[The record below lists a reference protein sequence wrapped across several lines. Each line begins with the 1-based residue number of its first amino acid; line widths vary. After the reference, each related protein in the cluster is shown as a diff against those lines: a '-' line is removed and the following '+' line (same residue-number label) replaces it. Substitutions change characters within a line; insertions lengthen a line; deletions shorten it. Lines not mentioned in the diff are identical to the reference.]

1 MIHQKSLQDLT
12 ESYLKSLISEVVGSL
27 SPDFDSLTPF
37 GELGVDSFHVL
48 KTIRKLEA
56 SFGVLPK
63 SLLFEN
69 FNIDDLANY
78 FVGKHEQTLCA
89 MFAKESQDAD
99 SVAHTNGRRL
109 KPVEVLEEA
118 KPTAASRANTIAG
131 QSSPIR
137 ILEKEAYRR
146 PELQELVRR
155 LFDRFKVEGCVSRG
169 TRKIAPN
176 LFIGGAGRGYFNYG
190 RSKNIILVYSYT
202 GPRDYLPALLE
213 EMYRYCETNNF
224 QLNIITDEEIQPI
237 NGVPFSATPFGV
249 LQRVINLKEFS
260 LEGGAMRRLR
270 YQVSKFQKS
279 GVCKTEE
286 YQCGS
291 DQATDKKIVDV
302 IDRWGAARTMVNPL
316 VHDVKAEIL
325 AGALPPEHRLFL
337 TYLDNIL
344 QNAILITA
352 MSAEEN
358 GYLMDMEFY
367 PPDMP
372 MGGLEFAIAHI
383 IEVLAAEGRDVL
395 SLGGTYGCKL
405 ESSANADP
413 EVDRILD
420 DLRAQ
425 NIFNDA
431 GNLQFK
437 NKFRPETRAVYLCRP
452 VGSGN
457 PDNVIDIIMMI
468 ADPLKALTSDEEN
481 HNFGKALCD
490 VATFV
495 EEPAAR
501 RPTSSECAQAS
512 CVRPAV
518 EGIERSRALAD
529 FGFNPLNIPH
539 ELVEFDLKTDSWAQ
553 LKTPAIEAHMRS
565 MQAQLQQPVSVD
577 DSLRAVFP
585 FAHFVLTESGQ
596 AAENVFFKAWP
607 KKGVALQNLL
617 FPSTIFHEIDKG
629 FTPREAPHP
638 DVFRLNSRERYKGD
652 MAWDELRAQ
661 VAQDPSAI
669 ALVFIEVNN
678 NASGGYPVSMRHLR
692 DVKAMLAEHSIPLVI
707 DGTRILEN
715 SQFLIEQEKEYAGK
729 SLWAV
734 ARETLSYADV
744 VIGSLTKDFCVNTG
758 GFIGVNDAGLFQR
771 LQDLVHEEGG
781 GIDLIDRKIIALALR
796 NRKQI
801 EAGVLRRMEDA
812 RRIWRALVDLK
823 APVAQPA
830 GSHCVL
836 IDVKRIPEFKD
847 FKYPVASFLAWM
859 YLNAGI
865 RASAHSVGMQKRTP
879 INDLVRLAV
888 PVGLGR
894 GEIDGVIER
903 LIHLFDKKVNIPE
916 IVMESEAPRPLGAVY
931 ANYKLIKYHNASGSA
946 QSRTDSTSA
955 ASPDNI
961 PATERT
967 KNGEGAGSARSV
979 TTVATLHPS
988 ANHSKRT
995 RQTQDIAIIGMAGR
1009 YPKAKNLGELW
1020 DNLAAGR
1027 DCTDE
1032 IPAERYER
1040 RLRHGSFE
1048 RYRGGFIDDVD
1059 KFDSLFFNISPREA
1073 EMLDPQE
1080 RLFLEVAWEAIE
1092 DAGYYPE
1099 TLAQE
1104 DESRN
1109 IGVFVGAVWAM
1120 YQMLGVEERY
1130 AGNKTVPNSF
1140 LWSIANRVSYC
1151 FNLSGP
1157 SLTIDTACSSSLT
1170 AIYLACEAIYAG
1182 QCSAAIVGGVNLDLH
1197 QAKFDINWA
1206 GGALSADG
1214 VCRSFGKDANG
1225 YVAGEGVG
1233 ALFLKPLDRAVLDG
1247 DNIYGVIKSAVVNH
1261 GGRTSGY
1268 TVPNPKAQTGLILSA
1283 LEEANIDAQ
1292 SIGYIEA
1299 HGTGTALGDP
1309 VEITGLGNA
1318 FKSYAVENQN
1328 CAIGSIK
1335 SNIGHLEAA
1344 AGVVSVSKALLQMKR
1359 RQLAPSLHC
1368 SELNEFIDFQD
1379 TPFYVVQRLE
1389 EWKNKEVDGLR
1400 LPLRAGVSS
1409 FGAGGSNAHV
1419 ILEHYE
1425 LVRQVEEEPAQSEDL
1440 VFPLSARNEDQ
1451 LREAAV
1457 RLRKFLQQNRVNSD
1471 DVAYT
1476 LQHGRKSFE
1485 HRLAIV
1491 ARTVEELIDRLTC
1504 FIDGKRTEEI
1514 ATGHVKGGESVTR
1527 LLSRRQKQEF
1537 IRLVSEGQDPS
1548 KIAGLWVEGLLA
1560 DWQGFQPQGSGKRIS
1575 LPTYPFADKR
1585 HWACDKSPIRL
1596 VGRPASGISAGIS
1609 PLIDANE
1616 STFERQIF
1624 KKTFDERDF
1633 FIHDHRVSEI
1643 PTLPGVAY
1651 LELARKAGEL
1661 ATGRKAPKI
1670 RNILWV
1676 SPIAVQNSIP
1686 KEVFIELKPTETTV
1700 RFEVFSHDENGAK
1713 TLHAQGSLLYA
1724 TREEASAEP
1733 EYIDLKSVRARC
1745 AKVIDGAAAYP
1756 MFKSFGLNLG
1766 PSFQT
1771 LQEVYKNDDEIL
1783 GALRL
1788 PEFRREDLQSMV
1800 LHPSLVDGSLQAGM
1814 AGRLGDR
1821 VGEMFVPY
1829 SIGEVEILHPLQPDC
1844 FSYVT
1849 EAKENSKDKKE
1860 KSRVLK
1866 SNVLIVDQEGKVLV
1880 KIRESV
1886 GVPLREVHKKAE
1898 QGADADG
1905 FSRLYYSYDWEKA
1918 ALAVGNAG
1926 QDSPAAVVF
1935 FDTEERLRDLYRER
1949 LRAAG
1954 TDSDQVILVRPGES
1968 FQDLGEGSYT
1978 VNPLERDDFGKLF
1991 DVLVEKQ
1998 CAVEN
2003 ICFAWPVHEV
2013 DLRDEKC
2020 VNESLGR
2027 GVYSFLFLCQSL
2039 IKGKLD
2045 SKVQL
2050 LYLYS
2055 GSDDGPRE
2063 PHKEAMSGFVNS
2075 LRLEHPKLLCKTLE
2089 VRQAGSDHGRI
2100 LDAVSAE
2107 LRARTPDAT
2116 TVRYE
2121 AQERYI
2127 RKLRAFNFEEAA
2139 GSHSSP
2145 VAAKDAAQGVGIREK
2160 GVYLITGGAG
2170 GLGLIF
2176 AEFLAKEYKAKLVL
2190 TGRSKLSVEGE
2201 ARLDELRK
2209 SGAEALYLPADV
2221 SNYEDVKRL
2230 VDESKSRFGEIN
2242 GIIHSAGVIR
2252 DSLVRNKTPEEMS
2265 EVFAPKV
2272 FGTLHLDEATKDEH
2286 LDFFVTFSSL
2296 AAVAGNAGQCDYSFA
2311 NHFMDSFVAER
2322 ELLRAKGARYG
2333 KTLSVNWGLWADG
2346 GMKVDEQTELYLK
2359 KTVGMRPLGI
2369 ATGLEAFAQGLASQR
2384 SQFAVLEGVQEK
2396 LELAWGL
2403 KKKDSAPAAPAPPNQ
2418 SETAPIAGNVD
2429 GDILARLQNDL
2440 SQIVMEFLKLDAG
2453 DVSTDKIL
2461 LDLGFDS
2468 IGLTTF
2474 ANAINDKY
2482 QMDITPVLFFDYP
2495 TIDEIAKHLIVE
2507 RKDDLLR
2514 FYRGSA
2520 PSAASATPAPGRQA
2534 ETGGAETRREGPFKI
2549 SKGWDPITMDREVT
2563 PSASGR
2569 GLSPELRFVNM
2580 PIAIVGASGVMPQSE
2595 DLEEFWEN
2603 LKNSK
2608 DLITVIP
2615 PDRWRWE
2622 EYYGDPLKE
2631 ANKSNSKWGGFMK
2644 EVDKFDPLFFGISPR
2659 EAEMMD
2665 PQQRIFLEH
2674 VWKAIEDSGQKV
2686 SDLAGTRTGVFVGVA
2701 TNDYVDMM
2709 NGRGIALDGY
2719 SASGNSHSVLAN
2731 RVSFLLNLRGPS
2743 APIDTACSS
2752 SLVALHR
2759 AIESIHTGSC
2769 DMAIVGGVQ
2778 VMLSPAAYISFGMA
2792 GMLSGDGKCK
2802 TFDKGAN
2809 GYVRGE
2815 GCGAVFLKPL
2825 AAAEA
2830 DGNHIYAVIKATAEN
2845 HGGRVTALTAPN
2857 SFAQTEL
2864 LVEAYE
2870 MAQTDPTTVGY
2881 IECHGTG
2888 TSLGDPIEIQ
2898 SLTKAFSELYKRRN
2912 KAPATVSHCG
2922 LSSVKTNIGH
2932 LETGAGIAGVL
2943 KALLAIKHRQI
2954 PANIHLEEVNPYI
2967 SLKGTPFYIADK
2979 LTPWEAPMGEDGLP
2993 RPRVAGVSSFGF
3005 GGANA
3010 HVVLEEYVQARRE
3023 SAARGPQ
3030 LIVLSAKNED
3040 RLRAYAQSMRAYLER
3055 HEVELADFAY
3065 TLQVGRDEMPERL
3078 ALVASSVEDLKQKFE
3093 EILEGVGRPED
3104 VWRNKARNRGA
3115 KVPAADDPQG
3125 ESLIRELIERKGL
3138 SGLAELWV
3146 NGAKIDWR
3154 LLHKSGAPRR
3164 ISLPTYPFARE
3175 RYWFPEG
3182 NPARERHERRQTAA
3196 ALLHPLVH
3204 RNTSTLEEQK
3214 FSSRFSG
3221 EEFYFADHVVET
3233 QKILPGV
3240 AYLEMARA
3248 AGELSGNSKVRVIRN
3263 LTWERP
3269 LIVESEAKDV
3279 EISLTPFRNEVKFT
3293 VRTTAGESVITH
3305 CTGRLGYKTD
3315 ASLSEVLDI
3324 GAIRE
3329 RCSEEVMSGK
3339 DLYPFLSRSGLKLGR
3354 SFQIVQS
3361 IFATESESLAILKL
3375 PEHLEEEAGLF
3386 WLHPALMD
3394 ASLHT
3399 AIGLMKA
3406 NGMDIPLS
3414 LPYSVGEAQIFHPLR
3429 DLYYGYAT
3437 WALDNPKANQNV
3449 LKTTFHLL
3457 DRNGKVL
3464 ARMKDFVSKPFRLGA
3479 TKASLRS
3486 REDQPKGAPAREEVK
3501 AGLQVLRPSWIPARL
3516 EASERI
3522 ACPESSRILLL
3533 GHDPYQ
3539 LDWVRESY
3547 PNSRLLDV
3555 SSTSS
3560 VDAIEKALGRCSFD
3574 QLLWIAPDASPGA
3587 GCESGSSETIIERQ
3601 EEGVLTVFRIIKAL
3615 LRLGHADKEL
3625 QWTIGASRTQRVT
3638 EGDRIQPAHAG
3649 IVGLVGSLAKEY
3661 PHWRLR
3667 LLDLDSL
3674 ASVSARECMSLPWD
3688 KQGDAL
3694 AHRQGEWFRQ
3704 GLELAAAQPEALS
3717 PYRQNGVYVVIGG
3730 AGGIG
3735 EVWSRFMIERYQANV
3750 VWIGRRPYDAAI
3762 EDKINSLARLGNAPL
3777 YISADATSLDAL
3789 TQALQTILK
3798 TYPAIHGV
3806 VHSAVVLQD
3815 QSIARMEES
3824 AFRAGLSAK
3833 VDISVNV
3840 DRVFGQQ
3847 ELDFMLFFSSIISF
3861 FKTPGQSNYS
3871 AGCAFKDS
3879 FAHMLRQE
3887 RAYPV
3892 KIMNWGYWGSVGVVA
3907 GEFHNKIMA
3916 RIGLGSIEPREGME
3930 ALQALVGSD
3939 APQMALIK
3947 TLHSEATAGLGI
3959 PEAITRYLAGGTP
3972 PKSSLGL
3979 AGLKATAPAVRNT
3992 RDENQASRSAEAPGQ
4007 MGSDYIQRI
4016 ITGKLSDALRMDAAL
4031 ISDDAPFAD
4040 FGVDSIIGVNLV
4052 RTISESLQIE
4062 LDVTSLFEFST
4073 VSQLTEH
4080 ILKNWGQH
4088 VAEQLIR
4095 VQGISQK
4102 SSHAT
4107 DVPRGE
4113 VDAPSERR
4121 FIRTGL
4127 SADSRNR
4134 FDFEREVDS
4143 GNISAEPIAIIG
4155 MSGRFAES
4163 ESLDAFWRHLA
4174 EGKDLVKRVSRWSP
4188 AECVIAEPAGHWYC
4202 SHGSFIDS
4210 IDQFDPAFFGISS
4223 LEATYMDPQQR
4234 LFLEESWRALED
4246 AGYACKSAHEKQCGV
4261 YVGCGSSNYDR
4272 LVGEG
4277 APPQVFWGN
4286 SQAVTPAR
4294 IAYFLNLRGPA
4305 VAVDTACS
4313 SSLVTLHLAC
4323 QGLWS
4328 RETEMALAGGVFL
4341 QATPGFYQV
4350 ANHAGML
4357 SPDGKCYSFD
4367 ARANGFVPGEGV
4379 GVVVLK
4385 RLRDALGDGDY
4396 IHGVIV
4402 GSGVNQ
4408 NGKSNGLTAPNG
4420 RAQEQLERSVY
4431 DRFEINPETIQVV
4444 EAHGTGSILGDSV
4457 EYGAISRA
4465 FREYTDKKRFCA
4477 LGTVKT
4483 NIGHTATAAGVAS
4496 VLKLLLSLR
4505 HRQIPP
4511 SLHFEKG
4518 NAAIDFESGPFYV
4531 NAQLQEWKAPDDG
4544 VRRAAVSSFSFSGAN
4559 AHLVIEEAPAI
4570 ERAAIESPAYVAP
4583 LSARSS
4589 EQLKRQARNL
4599 LAHLKRTPDL
4609 SMTDL
4614 SFTLFVGRMH
4624 FTHRLAC
4631 LARDQQELIRL
4642 LEQWVETGVS
4652 SQIYTAEIQEGKIRE
4667 QVSLKKFGNHCI
4679 QKCKDAPNAADYLE
4693 NLAVMAELYVQ
4704 GYSLDFQALFPEDA
4718 GRIPLPTYSF
4728 ARERYWIG
4736 AACAAAS
4743 RSAEATTAD
4752 PPIHANTPNLSRP
4765 VHGPIYNG
4773 AGQDLR
4779 ARVQSELSQVVL
4791 GMLELDA
4798 GDISPDKILMDLG
4811 FDSIGL
4817 VTFADAINEKYQLD
4831 ISPVLFFDYPSIGE
4845 IAKYLSAE
4853 RESEIRRSYRGSVTA
4868 TQSIAPRS
4876 EPERPANGR
4885 PVEPQPEPAFTIS
4898 NGRNHTVSRRETM
4911 SPSPGQGFSPELRFV
4926 NEPIAIVGIAG
4937 FMPQS
4942 EDLDVW
4948 WENLK
4953 NSKDLITV
4961 IPEDRWNWEDYYG
4974 NPLKEVNKSNSKW
4987 GGFMMEVDKFDP
4999 LFFGISPREA
5009 QMMDPQQRIF
5019 LECVWKAIENSGHK
5033 VSDLSGTRTGLF
5045 VGVGS
5050 NDYADVLRSLPIAL
5064 DGYTVS
5070 GNTHSILANRVSF
5083 LLNLLGPSAPIDTAC
5098 SSSLVAM
5105 HRAIESIHAR
5115 SCEMAIVGGVQVML
5129 SPGPYISFGMAG
5141 MLSGDGKCKAFD
5153 KRANGYV
5160 RGEGCGAMF
5169 LKPLSVAEADG
5180 NHIYAVIKATAENHG
5195 GRVTTM
5201 TAPNSS
5207 SQTALLIEAYEK
5219 ARIDPAT
5226 VGYIECH
5233 GTGTS
5238 LGDPIE
5244 TQALGKAFS
5253 ELYKRRNKAPAE
5265 TPHCGLGSVKTN
5277 IGHLEMAAGIAGVF
5291 KVLLAIKHRQ
5301 IPATIH
5307 FEEINPYINLKG
5319 TPFYIVDKLT
5329 PWEAATG
5336 EDGSPI
5342 PRRAGVSSFGF
5353 GGANAHVVLE
5363 EYVPAKLRIPAATDE
5378 PQVIV
5383 LSAKN
5388 EDRLKA
5394 YVQSMRAYLERAEA
5408 PLVDLA
5414 YTLQV
5419 GRDEMPERLALVVS
5433 STEDLKQKLEA
5444 ILTGAE
5450 LPQDSYRN
5458 NLTNDEAKS
5467 ETPDA
5472 AETDAFVQ
5480 VLIGR
5485 KELSKLAEFWVSG
5498 AKIDWRLLHKAGV
5511 PRRISIPTY
5520 PFARERHWLPDIEG
5534 RIHGRATKAIF
5545 QGGVDQR
5552 TGQEEVK
5559 ASLQTFVPVWNPAR
5573 LETGKRI
5580 VLPESAEILLLG
5592 SDRTQ
5597 LDWVRKHYPRSEFL
5611 EIVSPSSI
5619 DAIEKKLGGCSFDQ
5633 LLWVA
5638 PDIDTD
5644 AGREGDNNLII
5655 EQQEEGVLAVFRII
5669 KALLRLGY
5677 ANKKLQWTIVTGRTQ
5692 QVTEDEAV
5700 RPAHAGIAGLIGSVT
5715 KEYPNWNLRLLDVDS
5730 LSSVTAQECLSLPW
5744 DNQGSALAHRQGEW
5758 FRQGAQDIA
5767 TLPQATPLYRQN
5779 GVYVVIGGAGGIGEV
5794 WSRFMTEHY
5803 QAKVVWIGRRPYDDV
5818 IENKINS
5825 LARPGH
5831 APLYISADATNLGAL
5846 ERARNAIL
5854 KTYSAIDGVVHSAL
5868 VMHDQDIA
5876 HMEESTFKA
5885 GLSAKVDVSVNM
5897 DKVFGGQKLDFML
5910 FFSSV
5915 ISFFKT
5921 PGQSSYSAGC
5931 MFKDSFAQKLQ
5942 QERAYPVKVMNWGYW
5957 GSVGVF
5963 ADEFHNKLMAHL
5975 GLGSIESH
5983 EGMAALEA
5991 LMNSETRQVA
6001 LVKRLK
6007 KQVAGDQYAEPKA
6020 RGVSATQ
6027 KSLTVNGA
6035 SHSTELP
6042 DEMITNYIRQIIT
6055 GKLAEDLR
6063 IDAALIRSH
6072 APLQDYGVDSI
6083 IGVNLVR
6090 WLNEALQIQLES
6102 ASLFEYNTVNR
6113 LTEHILQN
6121 WQQQIEG
6128 QLARAGGLSQDPNHS
6143 TTSSEHV
6150 LEMVLLQEASLDD
6163 SYVKVTF

>member
-1 MIHQKSLQDLT
+1 MTRRILSSAPGARPLGIGCWKLVIPVHLRGYLMYQELLRDLT
-12 ESYLKSLISEVVGSL
+12 ESYLKSLIAEASGSL
-27 SPDFDSLTPF
+27 NPDFDSSAPF
-37 GELGVDSFHVL
+37 GELGINSFHVL
-48 KTIRKLEA
+48 KIIKKLEGD
-56 SFGVLPK
+56 FGVLPK

-69 FNIDDLANY
+69 FNINDLADY
-78 FVGKHEQTLCA
+78 FAGKHEQALCA
-89 MFAKESQDAD
+89 KFAEQLGRRDRAAP
-99 SVAHTNGRRL
+99 VNGRPL
-109 KPVEVLEEA
+109 KPIEVHEGEKTPAAPRPSTVAREA
-118 KPTAASRANTIAG
+118 APVRV
-131 QSSPIR
+131 
-137 ILEKEAYRR
+137 LEKEAYRR
-146 PELQELVRR
+146 PELRELVQT
-155 LFDRFKVEGCVSRG
+155 LFGRYKREGSVSLG

-176 LFIGGAGRGYFNYG
+176 LFIGGARRGYFNYG
-190 RSKNIILVYSYT
+190 RSKNIILVYAYT
-202 GPRDYLPALLE
+202 GPRDYAPALLG
-213 EMYRYCETNNF
+213 EMLRYCDANNF
-224 QLNIITDEEIQPI
+224 QLNILADEEIRAV
-237 NGVPFSATPFGV
+237 GGTAFSATPFGA
-249 LQRVINLKEFS
+249 LQRILNLKEFT

-270 YQVSKFQKS
+270 YQVSKFQS
-279 GVCKTEE
+279 AGACRTEE
-286 YQCGS
+286 YRCGS
-291 DQATDKKIVDV
+291 NKETDKDIVRV
-302 IDRWGAARTMVNPL
+302 IDKWRQTKTTVNPL
-316 VHDVKAEIL
+316 VDDAKGAIL

-337 TYLDNIL
+337 TYLDDVL
-344 QNAILITA
+344 QNVILITA

-358 GYLMDMEFY
+358 GYLMDLEFY

-372 MGGLEFAIAHI
+372 LGGLEFAIVQI
-383 IEVLAAEGRDVL
+383 IKVLAAEGCDVL
-395 SLGGTYGCKL
+395 SLGGTYGCKHN
-405 ESSANADP
+405 SSASAD
-413 EVDRILD
+413 
-420 DLRAQ
+420 
-425 NIFNDA
+425 
-431 GNLQFK
+431 
-437 NKFRPETRAVYLCRP
+437 
-452 VGSGN
+452 
-457 PDNVIDIIMMI
+457 
-468 ADPLKALTSDEEN
+468 
-481 HNFGKALCD
+481 
-490 VATFV
+490 
-495 EEPAAR
+495 
-501 RPTSSECAQAS
+501 
-512 CVRPAV
+512 
-518 EGIERSRALAD
+518 
-529 FGFNPLNIPH
+529 
-539 ELVEFDLKTDSWAQ
+539 
-553 LKTPAIEAHMRS
+553 
-565 MQAQLQQPVSVD
+565 
-577 DSLRAVFP
+577 
-585 FAHFVLTESGQ
+585 
-596 AAENVFFKAWP
+596 
-607 KKGVALQNLL
+607 
-617 FPSTIFHEIDKG
+617 HEIDKG

-638 DVFRLNSRERYKGD
+638 EVFQRNSRERYKGD
-652 MAWDELRAQ
+652 MAWDELQAQ
-661 VAQDPSAI
+661 VEQDPSAI
-669 ALVFIEVNN
+669 ALVCIELNN
-678 NASGGYPVSMRHLR
+678 NAAGGYPVSMRHLR
-692 DVKAMLAEHSIPLVI
+692 DVKALLAVHSIPLVI
-707 DGTRILEN
+707 DGTRVMEN
-715 SQFLIEQEKEYAGK
+715 AQFLIEQEKEYAGK
-729 SLWAV
+729 SVWAV
-734 ARETLSYADV
+734 AREMLSYADV
-744 VIGSLTKDFCVNTG
+744 VIGSLTKDFCVNKG
-758 GFIGVNDAGLFQR
+758 GVIATNDATLFHR
-771 LQDLVHEEGG
+771 LQDLVHEERA
-781 GIDLIDRKIIALALR
+781 GIDLIDKKIIALSLQ
-796 NRKQI
+796 NRRQI
-801 EAGVLRRMEDA
+801 EAKVLRRMEDV
-812 RRIWRALVDLK
+812 RLIWRALDERN
-823 APVAQPA
+823 APIARPA
-830 GSHCVL
+830 GGHCIV
-836 IDVKRIPEFKD
+836 IDVKQIPEFKA
-847 FKYPVASFLAWM
+847 FEYPVASFLAWM
-859 YLNAGI
+859 YSNTGI
-865 RASAHSVGMQKRTP
+865 RASAHSVGMQKQTP
-879 INDLVRLAV
+879 INDLVRLAI
-888 PVGLGR
+888 PVGLKR
-894 GEIDGVIER
+894 DQIDSLIER
-903 LIHLFDKKVNIPE
+903 LTHLFDKKVNIPE
-916 IVMESEAPRPLGAVY
+916 IVMESGAPGPLDAVY
-931 ANYKLIKYHNASGSA
+931 ANYKPIRYHNGSLPAAPKPKMTHSSSPGEMAPPEDAPKETGAS
-946 QSRTDSTSA
+946 Q
-955 ASPDNI
+955 
-961 PATERT
+961 
-967 KNGEGAGSARSV
+967 V
-979 TTVATLHPS
+979 VV
-988 ANHSKRT
+988 KR
-995 RQTQDIAIIGMAGR
+995 RPRPTQDIAVVGMAGR
-1009 YPKAKNLGELW
+1009 YPKAKNLSELW

-1027 DCTDE
+1027 DCIEE
-1032 IPAERYER
+1032 ISAERYER

-1048 RYRGGFIDDVD
+1048 KYRGGFIDDVD

-1318 FKSYAVENQN
+1318 FKSYAVKNQN

-1560 DWQGFQPQGSGKRIS
+1560 DWQGFQLPGSGKRIS

-2474 ANAINDKY
+2474 ANAIKDKY

-2857 SFAQTEL
+2857 SAAQTEL

-3040 RLRAYAQSMRAYLER
+3040 QLRAYAQSMRAYLER
-3055 HEVELADFAY
+3055 HEVELADFAS
-3065 TLQVGRDEMPERL
+3065 TLQVETDEMPERL
-3078 ALVASSVEDLKQKFE
+3078 ALVASSVEDFKQKFE

-3104 VWRNKARNRGA
+3104 VWRNKASNRGA

-3125 ESLIRELIERKGL
+3125 EDRK
-3138 SGLAELWV
+3138 ST
-3146 NGAKIDWR
+3146 R
-3154 LLHKSGAPRR
+3154 LNSSHVR
-3164 ISLPTYPFARE
+3164 IS
-3175 RYWFPEG
+3175 
-3182 NPARERHERRQTAA
+3182 
-3196 ALLHPLVH
+3196 
-3204 RNTSTLEEQK
+3204 
-3214 FSSRFSG
+3214 
-3221 EEFYFADHVVET
+3221 
-3233 QKILPGV
+3233 
-3240 AYLEMARA
+3240 
-3248 AGELSGNSKVRVIRN
+3248 
-3263 LTWERP
+3263 
-3269 LIVESEAKDV
+3269 
-3279 EISLTPFRNEVKFT
+3279 
-3293 VRTTAGESVITH
+3293 
-3305 CTGRLGYKTD
+3305 
-3315 ASLSEVLDI
+3315 
-3324 GAIRE
+3324 
-3329 RCSEEVMSGK
+3329 
-3339 DLYPFLSRSGLKLGR
+3339 
-3354 SFQIVQS
+3354 
-3361 IFATESESLAILKL
+3361 
-3375 PEHLEEEAGLF
+3375 
-3386 WLHPALMD
+3386 
-3394 ASLHT
+3394 
-3399 AIGLMKA
+3399 
-3406 NGMDIPLS
+3406 
-3414 LPYSVGEAQIFHPLR
+3414 
-3429 DLYYGYAT
+3429 YA
-3437 WALDNPKANQNV
+3437 
-3449 LKTTFHLL
+3449 
-3457 DRNGKVL
+3457 
-3464 ARMKDFVSKPFRLGA
+3464 
-3479 TKASLRS
+3479 
-3486 REDQPKGAPAREEVK
+3486 
-3501 AGLQVLRPSWIPARL
+3501 
-3516 EASERI
+3516 
-3522 ACPESSRILLL
+3522 
-3533 GHDPYQ
+3533 
-3539 LDWVRESY
+3539 
-3547 PNSRLLDV
+3547 
-3555 SSTSS
+3555 
-3560 VDAIEKALGRCSFD
+3560 
-3574 QLLWIAPDASPGA
+3574 
-3587 GCESGSSETIIERQ
+3587 
-3601 EEGVLTVFRIIKAL
+3601 
-3615 LRLGHADKEL
+3615 
-3625 QWTIGASRTQRVT
+3625 
-3638 EGDRIQPAHAG
+3638 
-3649 IVGLVGSLAKEY
+3649 
-3661 PHWRLR
+3661 
-3667 LLDLDSL
+3667 
-3674 ASVSARECMSLPWD
+3674 
-3688 KQGDAL
+3688 
-3694 AHRQGEWFRQ
+3694 
-3704 GLELAAAQPEALS
+3704 
-3717 PYRQNGVYVVIGG
+3717 
-3730 AGGIG
+3730 
-3735 EVWSRFMIERYQANV
+3735 
-3750 VWIGRRPYDAAI
+3750 
-3762 EDKINSLARLGNAPL
+3762 
-3777 YISADATSLDAL
+3777 
-3789 TQALQTILK
+3789 
-3798 TYPAIHGV
+3798 
-3806 VHSAVVLQD
+3806 
-3815 QSIARMEES
+3815 
-3824 AFRAGLSAK
+3824 
-3833 VDISVNV
+3833 
-3840 DRVFGQQ
+3840 
-3847 ELDFMLFFSSIISF
+3847 
-3861 FKTPGQSNYS
+3861 
-3871 AGCAFKDS
+3871 
-3879 FAHMLRQE
+3879 
-3887 RAYPV
+3887 
-3892 KIMNWGYWGSVGVVA
+3892 
-3907 GEFHNKIMA
+3907 
-3916 RIGLGSIEPREGME
+3916 
-3930 ALQALVGSD
+3930 
-3939 APQMALIK
+3939 
-3947 TLHSEATAGLGI
+3947 
-3959 PEAITRYLAGGTP
+3959 
-3972 PKSSLGL
+3972 
-3979 AGLKATAPAVRNT
+3979 
-3992 RDENQASRSAEAPGQ
+3992 
-4007 MGSDYIQRI
+4007 
-4016 ITGKLSDALRMDAAL
+4016 
-4031 ISDDAPFAD
+4031 
-4040 FGVDSIIGVNLV
+4040 
-4052 RTISESLQIE
+4052 
-4062 LDVTSLFEFST
+4062 
-4073 VSQLTEH
+4073 
-4080 ILKNWGQH
+4080 
-4088 VAEQLIR
+4088 
-4095 VQGISQK
+4095 
-4102 SSHAT
+4102 
-4107 DVPRGE
+4107 
-4113 VDAPSERR
+4113 
-4121 FIRTGL
+4121 
-4127 SADSRNR
+4127 
-4134 FDFEREVDS
+4134 
-4143 GNISAEPIAIIG
+4143 
-4155 MSGRFAES
+4155 
-4163 ESLDAFWRHLA
+4163 
-4174 EGKDLVKRVSRWSP
+4174 
-4188 AECVIAEPAGHWYC
+4188 
-4202 SHGSFIDS
+4202 
-4210 IDQFDPAFFGISS
+4210 
-4223 LEATYMDPQQR
+4223 
-4234 LFLEESWRALED
+4234 
-4246 AGYACKSAHEKQCGV
+4246 
-4261 YVGCGSSNYDR
+4261 
-4272 LVGEG
+4272 
-4277 APPQVFWGN
+4277 
-4286 SQAVTPAR
+4286 
-4294 IAYFLNLRGPA
+4294 
-4305 VAVDTACS
+4305 
-4313 SSLVTLHLAC
+4313 
-4323 QGLWS
+4323 
-4328 RETEMALAGGVFL
+4328 
-4341 QATPGFYQV
+4341 
-4350 ANHAGML
+4350 
-4357 SPDGKCYSFD
+4357 
-4367 ARANGFVPGEGV
+4367 
-4379 GVVVLK
+4379 
-4385 RLRDALGDGDY
+4385 
-4396 IHGVIV
+4396 
-4402 GSGVNQ
+4402 
-4408 NGKSNGLTAPNG
+4408 
-4420 RAQEQLERSVY
+4420 
-4431 DRFEINPETIQVV
+4431 
-4444 EAHGTGSILGDSV
+4444 
-4457 EYGAISRA
+4457 
-4465 FREYTDKKRFCA
+4465 
-4477 LGTVKT
+4477 
-4483 NIGHTATAAGVAS
+4483 
-4496 VLKLLLSLR
+4496 
-4505 HRQIPP
+4505 
-4511 SLHFEKG
+4511 
-4518 NAAIDFESGPFYV
+4518 
-4531 NAQLQEWKAPDDG
+4531 
-4544 VRRAAVSSFSFSGAN
+4544 
-4559 AHLVIEEAPAI
+4559 
-4570 ERAAIESPAYVAP
+4570 
-4583 LSARSS
+4583 
-4589 EQLKRQARNL
+4589 
-4599 LAHLKRTPDL
+4599 
-4609 SMTDL
+4609 
-4614 SFTLFVGRMH
+4614 
-4624 FTHRLAC
+4624 
-4631 LARDQQELIRL
+4631 
-4642 LEQWVETGVS
+4642 
-4652 SQIYTAEIQEGKIRE
+4652 
-4667 QVSLKKFGNHCI
+4667 
-4679 QKCKDAPNAADYLE
+4679 
-4693 NLAVMAELYVQ
+4693 
-4704 GYSLDFQALFPEDA
+4704 
-4718 GRIPLPTYSF
+4718 
-4728 ARERYWIG
+4728 
-4736 AACAAAS
+4736 
-4743 RSAEATTAD
+4743 
-4752 PPIHANTPNLSRP
+4752 
-4765 VHGPIYNG
+4765 
-4773 AGQDLR
+4773 
-4779 ARVQSELSQVVL
+4779 
-4791 GMLELDA
+4791 
-4798 GDISPDKILMDLG
+4798 
-4811 FDSIGL
+4811 
-4817 VTFADAINEKYQLD
+4817 
-4831 ISPVLFFDYPSIGE
+4831 
-4845 IAKYLSAE
+4845 
-4853 RESEIRRSYRGSVTA
+4853 
-4868 TQSIAPRS
+4868 
-4876 EPERPANGR
+4876 
-4885 PVEPQPEPAFTIS
+4885 
-4898 NGRNHTVSRRETM
+4898 
-4911 SPSPGQGFSPELRFV
+4911 
-4926 NEPIAIVGIAG
+4926 
-4937 FMPQS
+4937 
-4942 EDLDVW
+4942 
-4948 WENLK
+4948 
-4953 NSKDLITV
+4953 
-4961 IPEDRWNWEDYYG
+4961 
-4974 NPLKEVNKSNSKW
+4974 
-4987 GGFMMEVDKFDP
+4987 
-4999 LFFGISPREA
+4999 
-5009 QMMDPQQRIF
+5009 
-5019 LECVWKAIENSGHK
+5019 
-5033 VSDLSGTRTGLF
+5033 
-5045 VGVGS
+5045 
-5050 NDYADVLRSLPIAL
+5050 
-5064 DGYTVS
+5064 
-5070 GNTHSILANRVSF
+5070 
-5083 LLNLLGPSAPIDTAC
+5083 
-5098 SSSLVAM
+5098 
-5105 HRAIESIHAR
+5105 
-5115 SCEMAIVGGVQVML
+5115 
-5129 SPGPYISFGMAG
+5129 
-5141 MLSGDGKCKAFD
+5141 
-5153 KRANGYV
+5153 
-5160 RGEGCGAMF
+5160 
-5169 LKPLSVAEADG
+5169 
-5180 NHIYAVIKATAENHG
+5180 
-5195 GRVTTM
+5195 
-5201 TAPNSS
+5201 
-5207 SQTALLIEAYEK
+5207 
-5219 ARIDPAT
+5219 
-5226 VGYIECH
+5226 
-5233 GTGTS
+5233 
-5238 LGDPIE
+5238 
-5244 TQALGKAFS
+5244 
-5253 ELYKRRNKAPAE
+5253 
-5265 TPHCGLGSVKTN
+5265 
-5277 IGHLEMAAGIAGVF
+5277 
-5291 KVLLAIKHRQ
+5291 
-5301 IPATIH
+5301 
-5307 FEEINPYINLKG
+5307 
-5319 TPFYIVDKLT
+5319 
-5329 PWEAATG
+5329 
-5336 EDGSPI
+5336 
-5342 PRRAGVSSFGF
+5342 
-5353 GGANAHVVLE
+5353 
-5363 EYVPAKLRIPAATDE
+5363 
-5378 PQVIV
+5378 
-5383 LSAKN
+5383 
-5388 EDRLKA
+5388 
-5394 YVQSMRAYLERAEA
+5394 
-5408 PLVDLA
+5408 
-5414 YTLQV
+5414 
-5419 GRDEMPERLALVVS
+5419 
-5433 STEDLKQKLEA
+5433 
-5444 ILTGAE
+5444 
-5450 LPQDSYRN
+5450 
-5458 NLTNDEAKS
+5458 
-5467 ETPDA
+5467 
-5472 AETDAFVQ
+5472 
-5480 VLIGR
+5480 
-5485 KELSKLAEFWVSG
+5485 
-5498 AKIDWRLLHKAGV
+5498 
-5511 PRRISIPTY
+5511 
-5520 PFARERHWLPDIEG
+5520 
-5534 RIHGRATKAIF
+5534 
-5545 QGGVDQR
+5545 
-5552 TGQEEVK
+5552 
-5559 ASLQTFVPVWNPAR
+5559 
-5573 LETGKRI
+5573 
-5580 VLPESAEILLLG
+5580 
-5592 SDRTQ
+5592 
-5597 LDWVRKHYPRSEFL
+5597 
-5611 EIVSPSSI
+5611 
-5619 DAIEKKLGGCSFDQ
+5619 
-5633 LLWVA
+5633 
-5638 PDIDTD
+5638 
-5644 AGREGDNNLII
+5644 
-5655 EQQEEGVLAVFRII
+5655 
-5669 KALLRLGY
+5669 
-5677 ANKKLQWTIVTGRTQ
+5677 
-5692 QVTEDEAV
+5692 
-5700 RPAHAGIAGLIGSVT
+5700 
-5715 KEYPNWNLRLLDVDS
+5715 
-5730 LSSVTAQECLSLPW
+5730 
-5744 DNQGSALAHRQGEW
+5744 
-5758 FRQGAQDIA
+5758 
-5767 TLPQATPLYRQN
+5767 
-5779 GVYVVIGGAGGIGEV
+5779 
-5794 WSRFMTEHY
+5794 
-5803 QAKVVWIGRRPYDDV
+5803 
-5818 IENKINS
+5818 
-5825 LARPGH
+5825 
-5831 APLYISADATNLGAL
+5831 
-5846 ERARNAIL
+5846 
-5854 KTYSAIDGVVHSAL
+5854 
-5868 VMHDQDIA
+5868 
-5876 HMEESTFKA
+5876 
-5885 GLSAKVDVSVNM
+5885 
-5897 DKVFGGQKLDFML
+5897 
-5910 FFSSV
+5910 
-5915 ISFFKT
+5915 
-5921 PGQSSYSAGC
+5921 
-5931 MFKDSFAQKLQ
+5931 
-5942 QERAYPVKVMNWGYW
+5942 
-5957 GSVGVF
+5957 
-5963 ADEFHNKLMAHL
+5963 
-5975 GLGSIESH
+5975 
-5983 EGMAALEA
+5983 
-5991 LMNSETRQVA
+5991 
-6001 LVKRLK
+6001 
-6007 KQVAGDQYAEPKA
+6007 
-6020 RGVSATQ
+6020 
-6027 KSLTVNGA
+6027 
-6035 SHSTELP
+6035 
-6042 DEMITNYIRQIIT
+6042 
-6055 GKLAEDLR
+6055 
-6063 IDAALIRSH
+6063 
-6072 APLQDYGVDSI
+6072 
-6083 IGVNLVR
+6083 
-6090 WLNEALQIQLES
+6090 
-6102 ASLFEYNTVNR
+6102 
-6113 LTEHILQN
+6113 
-6121 WQQQIEG
+6121 
-6128 QLARAGGLSQDPNHS
+6128 
-6143 TTSSEHV
+6143 
-6150 LEMVLLQEASLDD
+6150 
-6163 SYVKVTF
+6163 